1 MADTLQSVHQALRI
15 LTLLR
20 TRDELGVSEIAAQLG
35 IGKSSTYR
43 LLATLKE
50 DRYVDQT
57 PSRNYRLGPAMSGSP
72 DSASIAHCVEVAAGH
87 LESLRDATGETVH
100 VSVLNGGYTEF
111 VAVCESE
118 KLLRVSS
125 KIGLAVPAYCA
136 AAGKVLLATL
146 TDEELAALYPTH
158 ELATPTGRGVTNCV
172 ELKSALKVVRD
183 AGYARNVEE
192 SEDGL
197 YALAVPIHRPSG
209 RPIATL
215 TVTGP
220 AARIAPETGS
230 ALSDTERGM
239 LDSLLRC
246 AQSISSDLRY

>member
-146 TDEELAALYPTH
+146 TDAELAASVSDPRIGHAHRSRRHQLCRTDVGLEGCQGRWLRAKCRRIRRRPVCARRADTSPVGATYRHADRDGSGGTYCAGNGLSFVGHGTRNARQPT
-158 ELATPTGRGVTNCV
+158 E
-172 ELKSALKVVRD
+172 VRP
-183 AGYARNVEE
+183 R
-192 SEDGL
+192 
-197 YALAVPIHRPSG
+197 H
-209 RPIATL
+209 
-215 TVTGP
+215 
-220 AARIAPETGS
+220 
-230 ALSDTERGM
+230 
-239 LDSLLRC
+239 
-246 AQSISSDLRY
+246 